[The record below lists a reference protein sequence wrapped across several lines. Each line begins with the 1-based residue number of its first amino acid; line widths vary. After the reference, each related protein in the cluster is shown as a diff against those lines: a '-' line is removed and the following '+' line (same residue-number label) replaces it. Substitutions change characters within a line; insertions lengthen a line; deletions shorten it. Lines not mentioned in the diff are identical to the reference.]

1 MSTYMA
7 KKETVERKW
16 YIIDAAGKPLG
27 KTAAAAATILRGK
40 HRPEYTPH
48 VDCGEFV
55 VIINASK
62 AVLTGKKLEQKFY
75 RRHSGY
81 IGGLKEVSYKHIM
94 ACLQIE
100 FSWASNIEREER
112 FVELRGTKGGFKW
125 VDTGEARVFSEENG
139 KLTDNVRRCEM
150 GNGHDEALKHFT
162 AIVLDGAEKDYV
174 PVQGVNM
181 IKILEAMYKS
191 AETGKEVIL

>member
-55 VIINASK
+55 IIVNASK

-94 ACLQIE
+94 ATKPE
-100 FSWASNIEREER
+100 FAMEHA
-112 FVELRGTKGGFKW
+112 VKGMLPHNSIGDKAI
-125 VDTGEARVFSEENG
+125 TR
-139 KLTDNVRRCEM
+139 
-150 GNGHDEALKHFT
+150 LKVY
-162 AIVLDGAEKDYV
+162 AGAAHKQQAQN
-174 PVQGVNM
+174 PVAYE
-181 IKILEAMYKS
+181 I
-191 AETGKEVIL
+191 

>member
-1 MSTYMA
+1 M
-7 KKETVERKW
+7 
-16 YIIDAAGKPLG
+16 DAFASAYEEHGKL
-27 KTAAAAATILRGK
+27 AA
-40 HRPEYTPH
+40 
-48 VDCGEFV
+48 
-55 VIINASK
+55 
-62 AVLTGKKLEQKFY
+62 
-75 RRHSGY
+75 
-81 IGGLKEVSYKHIM
+81 
-94 ACLQIE
+94 
-100 FSWASNIEREER
+100 
-112 FVELRGTKGGFKW
+112 
-125 VDTGEARVFSEENG
+125 TGEATMVGYRLDKTVSENGSVTRGVCHEENG

>member
-40 HRPEYTPH
+40 HRPEFTPH

-55 VIINASK
+55 IIVNAAK
-62 AVLTGKKLEQKFY
+62 AVLTGKKLEQKYY

-81 IGGLKEVSYKHIM
+81 IGGLKEVSYKTLM
-94 ACLQIE
+94 ATKPE
-100 FSWASNIEREER
+100 MAM
-112 FVELRGTKGGFKW
+112 ELSVKGMLPKNSIGDKSITRLK
-125 VDTGEARVFSEENG
+125 VYAGEAH
-139 KLTDNVRRCEM
+139 KQ
-150 GNGHDEALKHFT
+150 EAQKP
-162 AIVLDGAEKDYV
+162 V
-174 PVQGVNM
+174 PYE
-181 IKILEAMYKS
+181 I
-191 AETGKEVIL
+191 